1 MRLICKNYKKSSET
15 HIFLL
20 FFKTYMN
27 ILLKKWPA
35 LERPRVN
42 LPRARILFVSKHGT
56 SAVLGTK

>member
-27 ILLKKWPA
+27 ILPA